1 MKKLTIRNFFT
12 LLVLLGMSISGSY
25 LIVNY
30 LYVKNIVFQ
39 AMDLEAQNRAYLAAK
54 KLTALND
61 EIAYRFNK
69 YEKEMYQSLQKAQ
82 DYFEK
87 NGRNASLQEL
97 QKMLQEDTKEIHY
110 QISLINNQFVIENTT
125 YEPDQGLDFHIIPN
139 ALEVVKNTYEAAPDI
154 DLSRVLYDLAGN
166 SFKRYILQ
174 KAHNGDYMIQ
184 IGLSLNDAQTL
195 KDFAIRTK
203 KEMPNLLDSS
213 IYALLPSKNAKYA
226 IDMLWSLDY
235 VAFEK
240 LRIVEQKEIVSRF
253 MEIFDSKT
261 ANELEQKIA
270 EYIKTDQSLDRYYEK
285 DEKQIYEI
293 LFPFSSYINH
303 SENSHH
309 VLFLKFDVTKSKQ
322 TEQNINLFIIFVSLL
337 LFGAGI
343 GLTLFVKRRIVEP
356 LSILQT
362 NMKQKK
368 EVAPS
373 VLYQHSDEISS
384 MARVYNQLLVD
395 LRREIKTNQELLEQF
410 KTFTGNMIHQ
420 VRTPISVIKIAL
432 EMVQTENKEALLQ
445 IKASLASIE
454 HIYDSLSYT
463 IQKESMEFPKQKLS
477 LSSFLQKRVA
487 LFSVIASANDTTIES
502 SIEPDI
508 DIFINPTELEYLIDN
523 NLSNAIK
530 YGSVK
535 KPIFVKL
542 TKTPTDILLAF
553 DSYGKAIEDTK
564 TIFKRYKRGDTSKR
578 RSGIGLHMVE
588 SICRKNNIFIKVEYM
603 DGKNCF
609 VYLFEN
615 TPPLFEN
622 VTKI

>member
-1 MKKLTIRNFFT
+1 MFT
-12 LLVLLGMSISGSY
+12 TSD
-25 LIVNY
+25 
-30 LYVKNIVFQ
+30 
-39 AMDLEAQNRAYLAAK
+39 AAQ
-54 KLTALND
+54 
-61 EIAYRFNK
+61 RFNK
-69 YEKEMYQSLQKAQ
+69 DESRIRRLCIDHDLGELKYGRIRLLRIRDLNWLEN
-82 DYFEK
+82 YFEK

-97 QKMLQEDTKEIHY
+97 QAMLQENRKEIHY
-110 QISLINNQFVIENTT
+110 DIYIINDKFVIENTT
-125 YEPDQGLDFHIIPN
+125 YEADKGLDFHIIPD
-139 ALEVVKNTYEAAPDI
+139 ALEVVENTYKAAPAI
-154 DLSRVLYDLAGN
+154 DLSTVLNDIAGN

-174 KAHNGDYMIQ
+174 KAHRGDYMIQ
-184 IGLSLNDAQTL
+184 LGLSLNDAQTL
-195 KDFAIRTK
+195 KDFSVRI
-203 KEMPNLLDSS
+203 KEELPNLLDSS
-213 IYALLPSKNAKYA
+213 IYTFMTSKNTKYA
-226 IDMLWSLDY
+226 LDIVWSLDY
-235 VAFEK
+235 ITSQK
-240 LRIVEQKEIVSRF
+240 LRRVQNREIIARF
-253 MEIFDSKT
+253 MEIFDAKT
-261 ANELEQKIA
+261 ETQLHQKVLQYLRDDKSID
-270 EYIKTDQSLDRYYEK
+270 KYYEK
-285 DEKQIYEI
+285 EGKQIYEI

-303 SENSHH
+303 SENSKYM
-309 VLFLKFDVTKSKQ
+309 LFLKFDVTKSKQ
-322 TEQNINLFIIFVSLL
+322 KEQNINLFIIATSLI
-337 LFGAGI
+337 LFGIGI
-343 GLTLFVKRRIVEP
+343 IIMLFVKRRVITP

-373 VLYQHSDEISS
+373 VLYHHSDEISS

-395 LRREIKTNQELLEQF
+395 LRREIQTNQELLEQF

-564 TIFKRYKRGDTSKR
+564 PIFKRYKRGDTSKR
-578 RSGIGLHMVE
+578 GSGIGLHMVE

-609 VYLFEN
+609 IYLFEN
-615 TPPLFEN
+615 ILPPLFEN